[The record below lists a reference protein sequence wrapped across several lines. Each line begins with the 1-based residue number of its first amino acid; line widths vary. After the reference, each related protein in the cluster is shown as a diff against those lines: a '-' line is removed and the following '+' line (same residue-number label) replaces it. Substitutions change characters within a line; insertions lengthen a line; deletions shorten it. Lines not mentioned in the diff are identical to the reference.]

1 MLPSPNFPTFPTIP
15 FACFHRSTFHR
26 PTFLWRVEH
35 TIGQDAVRTSVVEDQ
50 ELSDEGS
57 HAAAKGGAVTE
68 MMLWREI
75 CVCCYSET
83 PRYACPCRTVLY
95 CGRRCQKRH
104 WKQHWIHCQR
114 SIVVHSLSG
123 EEQVITCPTAG
134 RVRGLR
140 KRMETQLGK
149 SRCTGHQLQFSLHGQ
164 LLEDA
169 QLLLALDTDN
179 GESITYV
186 VRSVSAQSIPSMV
199 DNSDSD

>member
-1 MLPSPNFPTFPTIP
+1 MIPYVSMYCSKPN
-15 FACFHRSTFHR
+15 S
-26 PTFLWRVEH
+26 FLWRVEH
-35 TIGQDAVRTSVVEDQ
+35 TIVQDAGRTSVVEDQ
-50 ELSDEGS
+50 DLSDEGS
-57 HAAAKGGAVTE
+57 HAAA

-75 CVCCYSET
+75 CFCCYSET

-95 CGRRCQKRH
+95 CGRRCQKRY

-123 EEQVITCPTAG
+123 EEQVILCPTAG

-169 QLLLALDTDN
+169 QLLLALDTDK

-186 VRSVSAQSIPSMV
+186 VRSVSAQSMPSLG
-199 DNSDSD
+199 DSDSD

>member
-1 MLPSPNFPTFPTIP
+1 MIPYVSMYCSKPN
-15 FACFHRSTFHR
+15 S
-26 PTFLWRVEH
+26 FLWRVEH
-35 TIGQDAVRTSVVEDQ
+35 TIVQDAVRTSVVEDQ

-83 PRYACPCRTVLY
+83 PRYACPCRTVFY

-123 EEQVITCPTAG
+123 EEQVITCPRAG

-149 SRCTGHQLQFSLHGQ
+149 SRSTGHQLQFSLHGQ

-186 VRSVSAQSIPSMV
+186 VRSVSAQSVPSLG
-199 DNSDSD
+199 DSDSD